1 MEKYVNLFKRH
12 VINFKLELCCFM
24 APVKSGLLAFA
35 CLHIVIGVSTLMFFA
50 EESFEPLLLKVLN
63 GISEEPPNYGP
74 SCMIVYAV
82 ELGSNVVLLCGII
95 RNDLI
100 LLRVYMYFA
109 FGVLTA
115 ALMAYS
121 VMFPPQELTMK
132 FLIAA
137 SIGHQIYILLL
148 LRSAMIEIKQAL
160 KQNEND
166 YSVRYR
172 KTSVRYVPGTRDRYS
187 VVIEPYRRRSV
198 HPYDRE
204 PYRRSS
210 SLVPFGREP
219 YRGSLVPYKEEPRR
233 QSSLPSVDQENVIA
247 EEEKATVIA
256 VSPTKEVADKEEATV
271 IAHSPAKEELVKEV
285 ADKKEAT
292 VIAHSSAKEEIA
304 KEVVDKEETAK
315 KVKGEGKGKEV
326 KRKRSF
332 FGKKE
337 KVKKDGSQNVT
348 NVD

>member
-1 MEKYVNLFKRH
+1 MEKYVNLFKRN

-35 CLHIVIGVSTLMFFA
+35 CLHILIGVSTLMFFA

-63 GISEEPPNYGP
+63 GISDEPPNYGP

-115 ALMAYS
+115 ALMTYS
-121 VMFPPQELTMK
+121 VMFAPQELTVK
-132 FLIAA
+132 FLIAG

-160 KQNEND
+160 KQNENG
-166 YSVRYR
+166 YAVRYR

-187 VVIEPYRRRSV
+187 VVIEPYRRRST

-219 YRGSLVPYKEEPRR
+219 YRKGSFVPYKEEPR
-233 QSSLPSVDQENVIA
+233 QSSVQAHVKVA
-247 EEEKATVIA
+247 EEEKATVI
-256 VSPTKEVADKEEATV
+256 VTQP
-271 IAHSPAKEELVKEV
+271 KEEL
-285 ADKKEAT
+285 AKEA
-292 VIAHSSAKEEIA
+292 
-304 KEVVDKEETAK
+304 VDKEET
-315 KVKGEGKGKEV
+315 VKEV

-332 FGKKE
+332 FGRKE
-337 KVKKDGSQNVT
+337 KVKKDEIPKVT
-348 NVD
+348 NDA

>member
-82 ELGSNVVLLCGII
+82 ELGSNVVLLCGLI

-121 VMFPPQELTMK
+121 VMFTPQELSVK

-148 LRSAMIEIKQAL
+148 LRSAMIEIKQDI

-166 YSVRYR
+166 YAVRYR

-187 VVIEPYRRRSV
+187 VVIEPYRRRSANS
-198 HPYDRE
+198 YDRE
-204 PYRRSS
+204 LYRRSS
-210 SLVPFGREP
+210 SLVPFSREP
-219 YRGSLVPYKEEPRR
+219 YRSSLVPHKEEPRR
-233 QSSLPSVDQENVIA
+233 QSSVPSVQENVKVT
-247 EEEKATVIA
+247 EEEKATVI
-256 VSPTKEVADKEEATV
+256 VHSPAKEELAKEVADKEET
-271 IAHSPAKEELVKEV
+271 VKEV
-285 ADKKEAT
+285 KVKKEKQ
-292 VIAHSSAKEEIA
+292 KE
-304 KEVVDKEETAK
+304 
-315 KVKGEGKGKEV
+315 GW
-326 KRKRSF
+326 KRNF
-332 FGKKE
+332 FGRKE
-337 KVKKDGSQNVT
+337 KVKKDETQNVT
-348 NVD
+348 NDD

>member
-1 MEKYVNLFKRH
+1 
-12 VINFKLELCCFM
+12 
-24 APVKSGLLAFA
+24 
-35 CLHIVIGVSTLMFFA
+35 MFFA

-121 VMFPPQELTMK
+121 VMFAPQELTVK

-166 YSVRYR
+166 YVVRYR
-172 KTSVRYVPGTRDRYS
+172 KTSGRYVPGTRDRYS
-187 VVIEPYRRRSV
+187 VVIEPYRRRSAN
-198 HPYDRE
+198 PYDRE
-204 PYRRSS
+204 LYRRSS

-219 YRGSLVPYKEEPRR
+219 YRSSLVPYKEEPGW
-233 QSSLPSVDQENVIA
+233 QSSVPSVQEHVTVV
-247 EEEKATVIA
+247 EEEKATVI
-256 VSPTKEVADKEEATV
+256 V
-271 IAHSPAKEELVKEV
+271 HSPAKEEL
-285 ADKKEAT
+285 
-292 VIAHSSAKEEIA
+292 A

-315 KVKGEGKGKEV
+315 EVKGKEEKGKEV

-332 FGKKE
+332 FGRNE
-337 KVKKDGSQNVT
+337 KVKKHESKNVI
-348 NVD
+348 NDD

>member
-115 ALMAYS
+115 ALMAYT
-121 VMFPPQELTMK
+121 VMFGPQELTVK

-172 KTSVRYVPGTRDRYS
+172 KTSARYVPGTRDRYS
-187 VVIEPYRRRSV
+187 VVIEPYRRRSAN
-198 HPYDRE
+198 PYDRE

-219 YRGSLVPYKEEPRR
+219 YRSSLAPYKEEPRR
-233 QSSLPSVDQENVIA
+233 ESSVPSADQENVIA
-247 EEEKATVIA
+247 EEERATVIA
-256 VSPTKEVADKEEATV
+256 HSQAKEEIAKEVADKEEA
-271 IAHSPAKEELVKEV
+271 HSP
-285 ADKKEAT
+285 
-292 VIAHSSAKEEIA
+292 AKEEIA

-315 KVKGEGKGKEV
+315 EVKGKEEKGKEV

-332 FGKKE
+332 FGRKG
-337 KVKKDGSQNVT
+337 KVKKDETQNVT